1 MPSIPLRAGFPVS
14 HMPRS
19 SALLAHL
26 PPRTVPAASSP
37 RYFVDDAYVAGRA
50 RSTATSLP
58 GLPTSPNPDSSSYR
72 IPGWAV
78 AGTLL
83 GAAGASYAR
92 SPENFSITPS
102 EITGE
107 LFKPHAWKQK
117 VQIGDYLTTAVKL
130 EEKLIKA
137 DSKAIQ
143 DDPIRRQTTERLS
156 QDGSSVAWLDAKG
169 VLEVGAKS
177 GAKFPLQWLAQG
189 NFGFSG
195 EGLLSYRVVTPISAK
210 VAEDLSTDITAG
222 SLVLPTTQSE
232 LLAMRPGAEFEIVGH
247 AKLSGQGSLKAH
259 ATKIGELLNSGVRG
273 EAGVSGTW
281 QGNIKVRIKR
291 LPGAGRMEVS
301 VEQDTEQKTTLA
313 ASLEASLNYQEE
325 ALKKW
330 GDDNL
335 GAVATKQGE
344 KKLKAWWSA
353 HEKTAVAFKNENQ
366 HTSNQLARFVV
377 DTQSEMGLD
386 AYRALLTLD
395 LDHAEALSKHP
406 GQGVESYR
414 STETL
419 SEYDYKTDLDVAGYK
434 VLLARAL
441 EAERMK
447 EVRRDGQV
455 VELVRGHEL
464 SMTGGNFLS
473 GYENIKWGAVTAYD
487 AQTKDETTF
496 YNLLYSNED
505 RITHDEEV
513 DSLFRFAK
521 ALDVNY
527 EHATRHEAD
536 DSWNI
541 FRWFTSGDNTQV
553 DADLYFSREGVE
565 QVVRSSSD
573 EARRAIFLG
582 CAKFNPRLKG
592 LENLSAQDFETALDY
607 AGDYRE
613 LQDAMNGEPGAIM
626 VSGDYSSRQYTALT
640 GRELWVDIDAL
651 EAAQSFMQ
659 HKDGLAA
666 DADEDAQRRF
676 FVELGRTHRFRFMP
690 TILALT
696 SLAGRE
702 NLMVNALGMHGD
714 KIDLDA
720 KSEGAIV

>member
-1 MPSIPLRAGFPVS
+1 
-14 HMPRS
+14 
-19 SALLAHL
+19 
-26 PPRTVPAASSP
+26 
-37 RYFVDDAYVAGRA
+37 YFVDDAYVAGRV
-50 RSTATSLP
+50 RSTATALP

-117 VQIGDYLTTAVKL
+117 VQIGEYLTTAVKL
-130 EEKLIKA
+130 EEKLMKA
-137 DSKAIQ
+137 ESKAIQ

-156 QDGSSVAWLDAKG
+156 QDGSSVAWLDVKG

-177 GAKFPLQWLAQG
+177 GAKFPMQWVAQG
-189 NFGFSG
+189 DFGFSG

-210 VAEDLSTDITAG
+210 LADDLSAHITAG

-232 LLAMRPGAEFEIVGH
+232 LLAMEPGAEFEIVGH
-247 AKLSGQGSLKAH
+247 AKLSGQGGLKAH
-259 ATKIGELLNSGVRG
+259 ATKIGEVLKSGVRA
-273 EAGVSGTW
+273 EAGASGTW

-291 LPGAGRMEVS
+291 LPGVGRLEVT
-301 VEQDTEQKTTLA
+301 VEQDTQQKTTLA
-313 ASLEASLNYQEE
+313 ASLQASLNYQEE

-353 HEKTAVAFKNENQ
+353 HEKTALAFNNSN
-366 HTSNQLARFVV
+366 HHASNQLARFVV
-377 DTQSEMGLD
+377 DTQSETGLN
-386 AYRALLTLD
+386 AYHSLLTLN
-395 LDHAEALSKHP
+395 LDHAEALSQGP
-406 GQGVESYR
+406 GHFVESYR
-414 STETL
+414 STDNL
-419 SEYDYKTDLDVAGYK
+419 SEYDSKTNFDVAGYK
-434 VLLARAL
+434 ILLSRAL

-447 EVRRDGQV
+447 EVRRDGEV

-464 SMTGGNFLS
+464 SMTGGNFIS

-487 AQTKDETTF
+487 TQTKSETTF

-505 RITHDEEV
+505 RVTHDDEV

-521 ALDVNY
+521 ALNVDY
-527 EHATRHEAD
+527 EHATRHEVD

-541 FRWFTSGDNTQV
+541 FRWFTSDDNTQV
-553 DADLYFSREGVE
+553 DADLYFSQDGVE

-573 EARRAIFLG
+573 EARRAIFRG
-582 CAKFNPRLKG
+582 CAKFNPRLGG
-592 LENLSAQDFETALDY
+592 LENLSAQEFETALEY
-607 AGDYRE
+607 AGEYRD
-613 LQDAMNGEPGAIM
+613 LQDAMSGEPGAIM
-626 VSGDYSSRQYTALT
+626 VSDDYVSRQYTALT
-640 GRELWVDIDAL
+640 GRDLFVDIDAL
-651 EAAQSFMQ
+651 EAAQSFML
-659 HKDGLAA
+659 HKDSLAA
-666 DADEDAQRRF
+666 DASEDAQRRF

-720 KSEGAIV
+720 KSEGALV

>member
-19 SALLAHL
+19 SASLAHL
-26 PPRTVPAASSP
+26 PPRAVPAASSP
-37 RYFVDDAYVAGRA
+37 RYFVDDAYVAGRTRDSSA
-50 RSTATSLP
+50 SLP
-58 GLPTSPNPDSSSYR
+58 GLPSSPAAHESSYR

-78 AGTLL
+78 AGAFL
-83 GAAGASYAR
+83 GAGGASYAR
-92 SPENFSITPS
+92 SPENFRITPS

-117 VQIGDYLTTAVKL
+117 VQIGEYLTTAVKL

-137 DSKAIQ
+137 DAKFIQ
-143 DDPIRRQTTERLS
+143 DDPVRKQTTKLLS
-156 QDGSSVAWLDAKG
+156 QDGSVVVWLDAKG
-169 VLEVGAKS
+169 VLEVGAKTS
-177 GAKFPLQWLAQG
+177 AKFPLQWLAQG
-189 NFGFSG
+189 DFGFSG
-195 EGLLSYRVVTPISAK
+195 EGLVSYRVVTPIRAK
-210 VAEDLSTDITAG
+210 TAEDLSTDITAE

-232 LLAMRPGAEFEIVGH
+232 LLAMRPGAEFELVGH

-259 ATKIGELLNSGVRG
+259 ATKIGEVLNSGVR
-273 EAGVSGTW
+273 ADASASGTW

-291 LPGAGRMEVS
+291 LPGAGLLEVS
-301 VEQDTEQKTTLA
+301 VEQDTQQKTTLA
-313 ASLEASLNYQEE
+313 ASLQASLNYQEE

-335 GAVATKQGE
+335 GTIATKQGE

-353 HEKTAVAFKNENQ
+353 HEKTVLAFEKQNRR
-366 HTSNQLARFVV
+366 TSNQLARFVI
-377 DTQSEMGLD
+377 DTRSEGGLN

-395 LDHAEALSKHP
+395 LDHAEALSKNL

-414 STETL
+414 STETR
-419 SEYDYKTDLDVAGYK
+419 SEYDYKADLDVAGYK
-434 VLLARAL
+434 ILLARAL

-464 SMTGGNFLS
+464 CVAGGNFLS
-473 GYENIKWGAVTAYD
+473 GYENIKWGAVSAYD
-487 AQTKDETTF
+487 TQTKDETTF

-527 EHATRHEAD
+527 EHATRHEVD
-536 DSWNI
+536 SSWNL
-541 FRWFTSGDNTQV
+541 FRWFTSNDNTQV
-553 DADLYFSREGVE
+553 EADLYFSREGVE
-565 QVVRSSSD
+565 QIVRSSSD

-582 CAKFNPRLKG
+582 CAEFNPRLKG
-592 LENLSAQDFETALDY
+592 LEQLSAEDFETALDY

-626 VSGDYSSRQYTALT
+626 VGGDYSSRQYTALT
-640 GRELWVDIDAL
+640 GRDLFMDVDAL
-651 EAAQSFMQ
+651 EAAQSFML
-659 HKDGLAA
+659 HKDALAV
-666 DADEDAQRRF
+666 DAGEDAQRRF
-676 FVELGRTHRFRFMP
+676 FVELGRAQRFRFMP

-702 NLMVNALGMHGD
+702 NLMVNALGMHGE

-720 KSEGAIV
+720 KSEGALV